1 MFPAFSTAALWRA
14 RYKNMA
20 KKRKTIGVIT
30 TDIYETYQR
39 NVMRG
44 IQREAAAQGY
54 DVVVFST
61 FLKAGMWFG
70 YLAAEQNI
78 YNMIQYDRLDGIIL
92 MPDHLMEFEGSRKLP
107 EILKKR
113 CRGPVVVLD
122 YQIADFPCV
131 MEEGSGQLRPVL
143 EHLYQEHGITDIACM
158 TGMEEHPHARQRLQ
172 SYRDFMEEHGL
183 PVKSDRVFYG
193 DFWYN
198 KGEEVLES
206 LLQSPEGLPQAVCCA
221 SDNMGISLYA
231 ACRKRGINVPRDLV
245 ITGYDSD
252 SGGNVLPHFLTSVVK
267 DSESLGVNAVRRLAS
282 LLEGKEIPMTQPQDR
297 LAPGS
302 SCPCGIGWE
311 ESQADHLE
319 EQFSQAGFGFYHEC
333 NFMMEDGIAMR
344 SLEECLWKIDW
355 YLRFLGDISGY
366 SICLCQDWQGSARDN
381 EKYRREGYSSQMKL
395 IYHRYG
401 ENRCVDLQREFPLSE
416 MLPSLWEERAQPA
429 IFYVTPLHFM
439 DRCMGYSAMM
449 FEGESSD
456 IPSYYWD
463 WLRNLC
469 NILES
474 MRRYLNL
481 EKLNESLTEAYLLME
496 RNAVTDE
503 LTGLYNRKGFVL
515 YTRQQ
520 LELAVREG
528 LELVVLVADLNDLK
542 GINDCY
548 GHMEGDYAIRHAA
561 LAIRAFLGQEN
572 SLYARGYRTGGD
584 EFAAVLALRIS
595 QEELAGRMEALEA
608 YLEEINL
615 RSGKAFR
622 VSVSYGISREDPVHT
637 DLNHL
642 LQRADQLMYRAKQN
656 YKREQKR
663 KT

>member
-1 MFPAFSTAALWRA
+1 M
-14 RYKNMA
+14 
-20 KKRKTIGVIT
+20 
-30 TDIYETYQR
+30 
-39 NVMRG
+39 
-44 IQREAAAQGY
+44 
-54 DVVVFST
+54 
-61 FLKAGMWFG
+61 
-70 YLAAEQNI
+70 
-78 YNMIQYDRLDGIIL
+78 
-92 MPDHLMEFEGSRKLP
+92 
-107 EILKKR
+107 
-113 CRGPVVVLD
+113 
-122 YQIADFPCV
+122 
-131 MEEGSGQLRPVL
+131 
-143 EHLYQEHGITDIACM
+143 
-158 TGMEEHPHARQRLQ
+158 
-172 SYRDFMEEHGL
+172 
-183 PVKSDRVFYG
+183 
-193 DFWYN
+193 
-198 KGEEVLES
+198 
-206 LLQSPEGLPQAVCCA
+206 
-221 SDNMGISLYA
+221 
-231 ACRKRGINVPRDLV
+231 
-245 ITGYDSD
+245 
-252 SGGNVLPHFLTSVVK
+252 
-267 DSESLGVNAVRRLAS
+267 
-282 LLEGKEIPMTQPQDR
+282 
-297 LAPGS
+297 
-302 SCPCGIGWE
+302 
-311 ESQADHLE
+311 
-319 EQFSQAGFGFYHEC
+319 
-333 NFMMEDGIAMR
+333 
-344 SLEECLWKIDW
+344 
-355 YLRFLGDISGY
+355 
-366 SICLCQDWQGSARDN
+366 
-381 EKYRREGYSSQMKL
+381 
-395 IYHRYG
+395 
-401 ENRCVDLQREFPLSE
+401 
-416 MLPSLWEERAQPA
+416 
-429 IFYVTPLHFM
+429 TPLHFM

-584 EFAAVLALRIS
+584 EFAAVLAMRIS

-642 LQRADQLMYRAKQN
+642 LQRADQLMYQAKQN